1 MAKVLSEQEL
11 GEAMMSWVEAQRNSK
26 ELAEPED
33 MELSVYALENVDNLF
48 ATIQTKDEEIN
59 SWRRVAENLQMEIE
73 EKDATIQ
80 AKDEIIAS
88 SFKEFETLYDAA
100 RDFLQAYRA
109 MKIGDA
115 NHPCPVSN
123 FRDVQE
129 AAKRLASLLGEGET
143 QP

>member
-1 MAKVLSEQEL
+1 
-11 GEAMMSWVEAQRNSK
+11 MMSWAEAQRNSK

-73 EKDATIQ
+73 EKDATIREMD
-80 AKDEIIAS
+80 AYIAS

-100 RDFLQAYRA
+100 RDFLQAFRA
-109 MKIGDA
+109 HYVFDRTEEFNVTA
-115 NHPCPVSN
+115 N
-123 FRDVQE
+123 RLRETE
-129 AAKRLASLLGEGET
+129 ARLASLLGEGEKNGDK
-143 QP
+143 